1 MRIHTL
7 VSDIV
12 DITFNV
18 DYTMNLDSFRATL
31 ITFFIIVT
39 VFAGNFA
46 QGIVPLYYLAMI
58 CSGLLFFLRMYY
70 WNMRNTR
77 LSTNFTAGVDAG
89 IVNAKSA
96 FEFVLLA
103 MHTWVLAFFPFTVAI
118 SW

>member
-1 MRIHTL
+1 
-7 VSDIV
+7 
-12 DITFNV
+12 
-18 DYTMNLDSFRATL
+18 
-31 ITFFIIVT
+31 
-39 VFAGNFA
+39 
-46 QGIVPLYYLAMI
+46 
-58 CSGLLFFLRMYY
+58 
-70 WNMRNTR
+70 MRNTR

>member
-46 QGIVPLYYLAMI
+46 QGIVPLYYLD
-58 CSGLLFFLRMYY
+58 LFRAVVFL
-70 WNMRNTR
+70 
-77 LSTNFTAGVDAG
+77 TN
-89 IVNAKSA
+89 
-96 FEFVLLA
+96 VLLEYA
-103 MHTWVLAFFPFTVAI
+103 QHASVH
-118 SW
+118 